1 MSRRTMPYHRRYHGD
16 ALQGYRR
23 LTLEQRGAYTTIL
36 DLIYDAGGPIDN
48 NERWLAGELNCS
60 IRKARS
66 LISELMELKKIFIN
80 RQGQI
85 SNHRCEAEIE
95 NSLKISRKASESVAK
110 REEKRAEKSK
120 FVSDFNNRSHRP
132 INDRS
137 SIPVP
142 EPYKDKDTD
151 RLLHGD
157 EGEADNLGD
166 DPPAPQPWLNAAPE
180 QENHPRLAAA
190 LGRRGSGRAEL
201 DALLAARRRRH

>member
-36 DLIYDAGGPIDN
+36 DLIYDACGPIDN

-60 IRKARS
+60 IGKARA
-66 LISELMELKKIFIN
+66 LISELIKLRKIFIN
-80 RQGQI
+80 TQGQI
-85 SNHRCEAEIE
+85 SNHRCEVEIE

-120 FVSDFNNRSHRP
+120 FINYFNKTAHRS

-151 RLLHGD
+151 RLMHSD
-157 EGEADNLGD
+157 EGQADNLAD
-166 DPPAPQPWLNAAPE
+166 NPPTQQPWFNGAPE
-180 QENHPRLAAA
+180 QDNHPRLAAA
-190 LGRRGSGRAEL
+190 PARGRFGRAEL